1 MENTPS
7 ITKNKPKLHFSR
19 KLLAIPYGLFLA
31 IFVVI
36 PLLIVLYYAFTDD
49 NGTFTFEYVKQFF
62 TENGKGLKAF
72 FTSYNFKTIM
82 SSFFISFVS
91 TVICLLIA
99 YPVAYTIANCRLK
112 NKSTLLLLFIVPMW
126 VNFVLRINALKE
138 LFVFLGTYNKSEG
151 WNMANTIIG
160 MVYDFLPFMIL
171 PIYTTIIKIDKSYLE
186 AAKDL
191 GATPTKAFLKVTLP
205 LSKAGIV
212 SGISMVF
219 LPSMTNYVVSNY
231 LTFRNVKIIGK
242 LIDDY
247 FTGDLWH
254 DGSFIAL
261 LLLLFMFLVTWLTG
275 GFHEDEQTNARGTS
289 LW

>member
-1 MENTPS
+1 MM
-7 ITKNKPKLHFSR
+7 TKSKPKLHFSR

-31 IFVVI
+31 FFVLV
-36 PLLIVLYYAFTDD
+36 PLFIIVYYAFTDD
-49 NGTFTFEYVKQFF
+49 AGRFTLEYLRVFF
-62 TENGKGLKAF
+62 NENGEGLVGF
-72 FTSYNFKTIM
+72 FRSYNFRTIM
-82 SSFFISFVS
+82 LSLFISTVS

-99 YPVAYTIANCRLK
+99 YPVAYIIAKCKLK
-112 NKSTLLLLFIVPMW
+112 NKSALLLLFIVPMW

-138 LFVFLGTYNKSEG
+138 LFVWLGTYNKSNG
-151 WNMANTIIG
+151 WNIVNTVIG

-186 AAKDL
+186 AARDL
-191 GATPTKAFLKVTLP
+191 GATGARAFVKVTLP
-205 LSKAGIV
+205 LSKAGIM
-212 SGISMVF
+212 SGVSMVF

-247 FTGDLWH
+247 FMGDLWH

-261 LLLLFMFLVTWLTG
+261 VLLLFMFLVTWLTR
-275 GFHEDEQTNARGTS
+275 GFQADEQTDTRGTS

>member
-1 MENTPS
+1 M
-7 ITKNKPKLHFSR
+7 KKPKLHFSR
-19 KLLAIPYGLFLA
+19 KLLAIPYALFLA
-31 IFVVI
+31 VFVLI
-36 PLLIVLYYAFTDD
+36 PLLIVVYYAFTNDQ
-49 NGTFTFEYVKQFF
+49 GEFTWEYVRVFF
-62 TENGKGLKAF
+62 SPDGKGFLAF
-72 FTSYNFKTIM
+72 FSSYNFKTIM
-82 SSFFISFVS
+82 ISLFISTMS
-91 TVICLLIA
+91 TIICLLIA
-99 YPVAYTIANCRLK
+99 YPVAYIIANCKLK

-138 LFVFLGTYNKSEG
+138 LFVWMGTYNASDG
-151 WNMANTIIG
+151 WNIANTIIG

-191 GATPTKAFLKVTLP
+191 GATPAKAFLKVTLP
-205 LSKAGIV
+205 LSKGGII

-242 LIDDY
+242 LIDDF

-261 LLLLFMFLVTWLTG
+261 ILLVFMFVVTWLTG
-275 GFHEDEQTNARGTS
+275 GFKEDGETSSRGTS

>member
-1 MENTPS
+1 M
-7 ITKNKPKLHFSR
+7 TKTKLHFSR
-19 KLLAIPYGLFLA
+19 KMLAIPYALFLA
-31 IFVVI
+31 VFVVV
-36 PLLIVLYYAFTDD
+36 PLFIVLYYAFTNDE
-49 NGTFTFEYVKQFF
+49 GAFTLEYVKTFF
-62 TENGKGLKAF
+62 NENGEGIKGF

-82 SSFFISFVS
+82 RSLFISFAS

-99 YPVAYTIANCRLK
+99 YPIAYIIANCKLK

-138 LFVFLGTYNKSEG
+138 LFVWLGTYNKSDG
-151 WNMANTIIG
+151 WNIVNTIIG

-191 GATPTKAFLKVTLP
+191 GATPAKAFVKVTLP

-275 GFHEDEQTNARGTS
+275 GFKEEEQSGARGTS

>member
-1 MENTPS
+1 MTGE
-7 ITKNKPKLHFSR
+7 KKKMKPHFSR
-19 KLLAIPYGLFLA
+19 KLLAIPYALFM
-31 IFVVI
+31 IVFVVI
-36 PLLIVLYYAFTDD
+36 PLVIVLYYAFTNDD
-49 NGTFTFEYVKQFF
+49 GQFTFDYVRLFF
-62 TENGKGLKAF
+62 TENGTGFKAF
-72 FTSYNFKTIM
+72 FTSYTFKTIM
-82 SSFFISFVS
+82 RSFFISLIS
-91 TVICLLIA
+91 TIVCLAIA
-99 YPVAYTIANCRLK
+99 YPVAYFIAHSKLK
-112 NKSTLLLLFIVPMW
+112 NKSMLLLLFIVPMW

-138 LFVFLGTYNKSEG
+138 LFVFLGTYNKSDE
-151 WNMANTIIG
+151 WNMVNTIIG

-191 GATPTKAFLKVTLP
+191 GATPAKAFLKVTLP
-205 LSKAGIV
+205 LSKAGIA

-247 FTGDLWH
+247 FMGDLWH

-261 LLLLFMFLVTWLTG
+261 LLLLFMFLVTWATG
-275 GFHEDEQTNARGTS
+275 GFKEDEINETRGTS

>member
-1 MENTPS
+1 ME
-7 ITKNKPKLHFSR
+7 KAKMHFSR
-19 KLLAIPYGLFLA
+19 KWLAVPYALFLA
-31 IFVVI
+31 IFVLI
-36 PLLIVLYYAFTDD
+36 PLFIILYYAFFDD
-49 NGTFTFEYVKQFF
+49 NGNFTWEYLRVFF
-62 TENGKGLKAF
+62 NEGGEGFFSF

-82 SSFFISFVS
+82 RSLFISVSS

-99 YPVAYTIANCRLK
+99 YPVSYIIAKSKLK
-112 NKSTLLLLFIVPMW
+112 SKEALLLLFIVPMW

-138 LFVFLGTYNKSEG
+138 LFVWLGIYNKSET
-151 WNMANTIIG
+151 WNIVNTIIG
-160 MVYDFLPFMIL
+160 MVYDFLPFMVL
-171 PIYTTIIKIDKSYLE
+171 PIYTTIIKIDNSYLE
-186 AAKDL
+186 AARDL
-191 GATPTKAFLKVTLP
+191 GATPAKAFIKVTLP
-205 LSKAGIV
+205 LSKAGIM

-247 FTGDLWH
+247 FMGDLWH

-261 LLLLFMFLVTWLTG
+261 VLLLFMFLVTWLTG
-275 GFHEDEQTNARGTS
+275 GFKEDSETDTRGTS

>member
-1 MENTPS
+1 M
-7 ITKNKPKLHFSR
+7 TKAKKFHFSR

-31 IFVVI
+31 FFVVI
-36 PLLIVLYYAFTDD
+36 PLLIIIYYAFTDD
-49 NGTFTFEYVKQFF
+49 NGSFTFKYVQMFF
-62 TENGKGLKAF
+62 NESGKGILGF
-72 FTSYNFKTIM
+72 FTSYNFRTILQ
-82 SSFFISFVS
+82 SLFISVMS
-91 TVICLLIA
+91 TLICLLIA
-99 YPVAYTIANCRLK
+99 YPVAYIIAKSKIR
-112 NKSTLLLLFIVPMW
+112 NKSAILLLFVVPMW

-138 LFVFLGTYNKSEG
+138 LLVWIGIYNKSYG
-151 WNMANTIIG
+151 WNIFNTILG

-186 AAKDL
+186 AARDL
-191 GATPTKAFLKVTLP
+191 GSTGAQAFIKVTLP
-205 LSKAGIV
+205 LSKEGII

-231 LTFRNVKIIGK
+231 LTFRNVKIVGK

-247 FTGDLWH
+247 FMGDLWH

-261 LLLLFMFLVTWLTG
+261 LLLMFMFLVTWLTG
-275 GFHEDEQTNARGTS
+275 GFSSDEETERRGAS

>member
-1 MENTPS
+1 MA
-7 ITKNKPKLHFSR
+7 TKTKPHFSR

-31 IFVVI
+31 VFVVI
-36 PLLIVLYYAFTDD
+36 PLLIIVYYAFTNDD
-49 NGTFTFEYVKQFF
+49 GKFTFEYVRVFF
-62 TENGKGLKAF
+62 NEDGKGFWHF

-82 SSFFISFVS
+82 QSLFISLMS

-99 YPVAYTIANCRLK
+99 YPVAYIIAKCKLK
-112 NKSTLLLLFIVPMW
+112 NKSAFLLLFIVPMW

-138 LFVFLGTYNKSEG
+138 LFVWMGTYNKSNG
-151 WNMANTIIG
+151 WNIVNTIIG

-171 PIYTTIIKIDKSYLE
+171 PIYTTIIKIDNSYLE
-186 AAKDL
+186 AARDL
-191 GATPTKAFLKVTLP
+191 GATGARAFMKVTLP
-205 LSKAGIV
+205 LSKAGIA

-247 FTGDLWH
+247 FMGDLWH

-261 LLLLFMFLVTWLTG
+261 VLLLFMFLVTWLTG
-275 GFHEDEQTNARGTS
+275 GFKADEQTETRGTS

>member
-1 MENTPS
+1 MANAK
-7 ITKNKPKLHFSR
+7 TKPHFSR

-31 IFVVI
+31 VFVVV
-36 PLLIVLYYAFTDD
+36 PLLIIFYYAFTNDD
-49 NGTFTFEYVKQFF
+49 GKFTFEYVRVFF
-62 TENGKGLKAF
+62 NESGDGLIGF
-72 FTSYNFKTIM
+72 FKSYNFKTILQ
-82 SSFFISFVS
+82 SLFISLTS

-99 YPVAYTIANCRLK
+99 YPVAYIIAKCKLK
-112 NKSTLLLLFIVPMW
+112 NKSALLLLFIVPMW

-138 LFVFLGTYNKSEG
+138 LFVYLGTYNKSNT
-151 WNMANTIIG
+151 WNIVNTIIG

-186 AAKDL
+186 AARDL
-191 GATPTKAFLKVTLP
+191 GSTGVQAFVKITLP
-205 LSKAGIV
+205 LSKAGIM
-212 SGISMVF
+212 SGVSMVF

-247 FTGDLWH
+247 FMGDLWH

-261 LLLLFMFLVTWLTG
+261 VLLLFMFLVTWLTG
-275 GFHEDEQTNARGTS
+275 GFKADEQTETRGTS

>member
-1 MENTPS
+1 MTNAKIRP
-7 ITKNKPKLHFSR
+7 HFSR

-31 IFVVI
+31 FFVVI
-36 PLLIVLYYAFTDD
+36 PLLIILYYAFTNDD
-49 NGTFTFEYVKQFF
+49 GKFTFEYVRVFF
-62 TENGKGLKAF
+62 NENGEGFFAF
-72 FTSYNFKTIM
+72 FKSYNFKTIM
-82 SSFFISFVS
+82 QSLFISVMS
-91 TVICLLIA
+91 TFLCLLIA
-99 YPVAYTIANCRLK
+99 YPVAYIIAKCNLK
-112 NKSTLLLLFIVPMW
+112 NKSVLLLVFIVPMW

-138 LFVFLGTYNKSEG
+138 LFVWMGTYNKSNG
-151 WNMANTIIG
+151 WNIVNTIIG

-191 GATPTKAFLKVTLP
+191 GATPQKAFLQVTLP
-205 LSKAGIV
+205 LSKAGIM
-212 SGISMVF
+212 SGVSMVF

-231 LTFRNVKIIGK
+231 LTFRNIKIIGK

-261 LLLLFMFLVTWLTG
+261 VLLLFMFLFTWLTG
-275 GFHEDEQTNARGTS
+275 GFNADEQTETRGTS

>member
-1 MENTPS
+1 MA
-7 ITKNKPKLHFSR
+7 KAKLHFSR
-19 KLLAIPYGLFLA
+19 KLLAIPYGLFLGF
-31 IFVVI
+31 FVLI
-36 PLLIVLYYAFTDD
+36 PLFIILYYAFFDD
-49 NGTFTFEYVKQFF
+49 NGAFTFEYVRVFF
-62 TENGKGLKAF
+62 NDGGDGFWGF
-72 FTSYNFKTIM
+72 FKSYNFKTIM
-82 SSFFISFVS
+82 RSLGISVAS

-99 YPVAYTIANCRLK
+99 YPVSYIIAKSKLK
-112 NKSTLLLLFIVPMW
+112 NKEALLLLFIVPMW

-138 LFVFLGTYNKSEG
+138 LFVWLGIYNKSEG
-151 WNMANTIIG
+151 WNIVNTIIG

-171 PIYTTIIKIDKSYLE
+171 PIYTTIIKIDNSYLE
-186 AAKDL
+186 ASRDL
-191 GATPTKAFLKVTLP
+191 GATPAKTFVKVTLP
-205 LSKAGIV
+205 LSKAGIM
-212 SGISMVF
+212 SGVSMVF

-261 LLLLFMFLVTWLTG
+261 VLLLFMFLVTWLTG
-275 GFHEDEQTNARGTS
+275 GFKADEVTETRGTS

>member
-1 MENTPS
+1 MTNPS
-7 ITKNKPKLHFSR
+7 ASKPKLGLHFSR
-19 KLLAIPYGLFLA
+19 KLLAIPYALFLLV
-31 IFVVI
+31 FVI
-36 PLLIVLYYAFTDD
+36 APLFIVLYYAFTNDE
-49 NGTFTFEYVKQFF
+49 GKFTFEYMRVFF
-62 TENGKGLKAF
+62 NENGEGLKGF
-72 FTSYNFKTIM
+72 LSSYNFKTIM
-82 SSFFISFVS
+82 QSLFISLMS
-91 TVICLLIA
+91 TIVCLVIA
-99 YPVAYTIANCRLK
+99 YPVAYIIAKCKLK

-138 LFVFLGTYNKSEG
+138 LFVWLGTYNKSQT
-151 WNMANTIIG
+151 WNIVNTIIG

-171 PIYTTIIKIDKSYLE
+171 PIYTTIIKIDNCYLE

-191 GATPTKAFLKVTLP
+191 GATPAKAFVSVTLP
-205 LSKAGIV
+205 LSKAGIA

-261 LLLLFMFLVTWLTG
+261 TLLLFMFVVTWATG
-275 GFHEDEQTNARGTS
+275 GFKEDEQTDTRGAS

>member
-1 MENTPS
+1 M
-7 ITKNKPKLHFSR
+7 TKERPKLRFSR
-19 KLLAIPYGLFLA
+19 KLLALPYALFLA
-31 IFVVI
+31 VFVII
-36 PLLIVLYYAFTDD
+36 PLLIVLYYAFTNDD
-49 NGTFTFEYVKQFF
+49 GQFTFEYVRVFF
-62 TENGKGLKAF
+62 NESGEGLKGF
-72 FTSYNFKTIM
+72 FRSYNFRTIM
-82 SSFFISFVS
+82 LSFLISFMS
-91 TVICLLIA
+91 TVVCLLIA
-99 YPVAYTIANCRLK
+99 YPVAYFIAHSKIK
-112 NKSTLLLLFIVPMW
+112 NKSMLLLLFIVPMW

-138 LFVFLGTYNKSEG
+138 LFVYLGTYNKSNA
-151 WNMANTIIG
+151 WNIVNTVIG

-191 GATPTKAFLKVTLP
+191 GATPAKAFFKVTLP
-205 LSKAGIV
+205 LSKAGIA

-231 LTFRNVKIIGK
+231 LTFRNVKIVGK

-247 FTGDLWH
+247 FMSDLWH

-261 LLLLFMFLVTWLTG
+261 MLLVFMFLVTWLTG
-275 GFHEDEQTNARGTS
+275 GFSTDEQTDTRGTS

>member
-1 MENTPS
+1 MTM
-7 ITKNKPKLHFSR
+7 TKPKLRFSR
-19 KLLAIPYGLFLA
+19 KLLAIPYALFLLV
-31 IFVVI
+31 FVVA
-36 PLLIVLYYAFTDD
+36 PLFIIIYYAFT
-49 NGTFTFEYVKQFF
+49 NGDTGKLSFENFQNFF
-62 TENGKGLKAF
+62 SGTAGESF
-72 FTSYNFKTIM
+72 FESSRFKTIVQ
-82 SSFFISFVS
+82 SFGISIAS
-91 TVICLLIA
+91 TLICLLIA
-99 YPVAYTIANCRLK
+99 YPVSYIIAHSGLK
-112 NKSTLLLLFIVPMW
+112 NQTGLLLLFIVPMW

-138 LFVFLGTYNKSEG
+138 LFVWLGIYNKSDT
-151 WNMANTIIG
+151 WNIINTIIG

-191 GATPTKAFLKVTLP
+191 GATPARAFIKVTLP
-205 LSKAGIV
+205 LSKAGIM
-212 SGISMVF
+212 SGVSMVF

-231 LTFRNVKIIGK
+231 LTFRNVKIFGK

-275 GFHEDEQTNARGTS
+275 GFSPDEQTDTRGTS

>member
-1 MENTPS
+1 M
-7 ITKNKPKLHFSR
+7 KKPKLHFSR
-19 KLLAIPYGLFLA
+19 KLLAIPYALFLA
-31 IFVVI
+31 VFVLI
-36 PLLIVLYYAFTDD
+36 PLLIVVYYAFTNDQ
-49 NGTFTFEYVKQFF
+49 GEFTWEYVRVFF
-62 TENGKGLKAF
+62 SPDGKGFLAF
-72 FTSYNFKTIM
+72 FSSYNFKTIM
-82 SSFFISFVS
+82 ISLFISTMS
-91 TVICLLIA
+91 TIICLLIA
-99 YPVAYTIANCRLK
+99 YPVAYIIANCKLK

-138 LFVFLGTYNKSEG
+138 FFVWMGTYNASDG
-151 WNMANTIIG
+151 WNIANTIIG

-171 PIYTTIIKIDKSYLE
+171 PIYTTIIKIDKSYLD

-191 GATPTKAFLKVTLP
+191 GATPAKAFLKVTLP
-205 LSKAGIV
+205 LSKGGII

-242 LIDDY
+242 LIDDF

-261 LLLLFMFLVTWLTG
+261 ILLVFMFVVTWLTG
-275 GFHEDEQTNARGTS
+275 GFKEDGETSSRGTS